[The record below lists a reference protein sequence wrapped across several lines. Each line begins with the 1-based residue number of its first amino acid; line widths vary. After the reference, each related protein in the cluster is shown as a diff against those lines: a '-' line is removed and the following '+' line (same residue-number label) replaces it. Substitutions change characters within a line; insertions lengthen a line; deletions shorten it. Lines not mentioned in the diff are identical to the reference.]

1 MAFFK
6 NNETV
11 IDEDKTHE
19 NTQMETSAVLDR
31 SIDPEKD
38 LQLDFDKT
46 YTQYVRFNGRNQDEN
61 LDIDDSISILLP
73 ANMQSTNVL

>member
-61 LDIDDSISILLP
+61 LDIDDTISILLP